1 MNNKKQTI
9 KPKKNRS
16 RIIFVAYN
24 LIILVA
30 LLTLTVA
37 VVSQQKVIE
46 SLGRSE
52 FNSFVGDLTNVSY
65 QPVSIDPPEQKAYVP
80 QAAISFDYTNQFSDI
95 RYRLT
100 STELEVSNNNA
111 QIIFSD
117 KQQLIAGLGAY
128 EKSCVDPYILSISIE
143 TPENYVQ
150 VGTKTLA
157 DGRAI
162 VYAASSRQECA
173 TYIEGETGRELLAKL
188 MTAQSY

>member
-1 MNNKKQTI
+1 MNKKKQTI
-9 KPKKNRS
+9 KLKKNRS
-16 RIIFVAYN
+16 TIIFVVYN

-37 VVSQQKVIE
+37 VISQQKVIE

-65 QPVSIDPPEQKAYVP
+65 QPVSIDATEKKVYVP
-80 QAAISFDYTNQFSDI
+80 QAAMSFDYRNQFSDI

-117 KQQLIAGLGAY
+117 KQQLVAGLGAN
-128 EKSCVDPYILSISIE
+128 EESCVDPYVLSINVE

-150 VGTKTLA
+150 VDTKTLA

-173 TYIEGETGRELLAKL
+173 PYIEGETGRQLLANL